1 MAAADGS
8 GITARFDITAI
19 DPSTLP
25 EPVYATG
32 IKLTEKEV
40 TLLIGEETRI
50 GVTIEPANY
59 TESIMV
65 ELMEGDISVAEVR
78 EEWDWNT
85 NRTSIYIRSDQ
96 MMGQAGDVKYV
107 IRPNAADWEKL
118 NAMGIWEEPR
128 DTLTIHIINPI
139 IFAEASP
146 EDINVTYHVTDIN
159 DKTCEVYSD
168 FNEMMPEPDPELNE
182 TFVTP
187 AVDISATGL
196 LTIPARA
203 NGYWVTNVRERA
215 FQKCSGLTEIEF
227 SEGIATIGDFACYRR
242 LSSLQRVT
250 LPSTIE
256 ELGMYCFAGS
266 YSDYS
271 GPTGA
276 HSNLREV
283 NIKSFT
289 PPTGLNGNLIDWS
302 SAFDCIAEDAV
313 LYVPTGALEA
323 YNTTPWTEWFSRIEE
338 KAFFE
343 DQDGLKDLRDSKD
356 LKDLKTTWFD
366 LSGRKLGG
374 KPTRAGLYIQN
385 GKKLVV
391 K

>member
-1 MAAADGS
+1 
-8 GITARFDITAI
+8 
-19 DPSTLP
+19 
-25 EPVYATG
+25 
-32 IKLTEKEV
+32 
-40 TLLIGEETRI
+40 
-50 GVTIEPANY
+50 
-59 TESIMV
+59 
-65 ELMEGDISVAEVR
+65 
-78 EEWDWNT
+78 
-85 NRTSIYIRSDQ
+85 
-96 MMGQAGDVKYV
+96 
-107 IRPNAADWEKL
+107 
-118 NAMGIWEEPR
+118 
-128 DTLTIHIINPI
+128 
-139 IFAEASP
+139 
-146 EDINVTYHVTDIN
+146 
-159 DKTCEVYSD
+159 
-168 FNEMMPEPDPELNE
+168 MMPEPDPELNE

-187 AVDISATGL
+187 AVDLSATGL

-271 GPTGA
+271 SPTGA

-313 LYVPTGALEA
+313 LYVPAGALEA

-356 LKDLKTTWFD
+356 IKDLKPSWFD
-366 LSGRKLGG
+366 LSGRKLGS
-374 KPTRAGLYIQN
+374 KPAKPGLYIQN